1 MKKQFFKVGL
11 IALLVTVISC
21 TSDNNSNPNPVPNPT
36 NYTLGGVGPAGGKIF
51 YLDSTGSHGYEMAGS
66 LGTAKWQNITNLG
79 QATNIAGLGT
89 AVGTGETNTN
99 QIVST
104 LGNGNYAAK
113 LCADYTKNGFSD
125 WFLPSKDELIKVY
138 SFFHTCG
145 CESVSPINN
154 YWSSSQ
160 GSNAG
165 MAWNTDFM
173 VNVNTTQSNNWTF
186 ELQKDQE
193 VFVLPI
199 RKF

>member
-1 MKKQFFKVGL
+1 MRKQSFKVGL
-11 IALLVTVISC
+11 IALLFTSISC
-21 TSDNNSNPNPVPNPT
+21 TSDNDSNPNPEPNPT
-36 NYTLGGVGPAGGKIF
+36 NYTLGGVGPAGVRIF
-51 YLDSTGSHGYEMAGS
+51 YLDNTNHGYEMAGS
-66 LGTAKWQNITNLG
+66 LGTAKWQNITSLG
-79 QATNIAGLGT
+79 QATNMAGLGT
-89 AVGTGETNTN
+89 AIGTGEANTN
-99 QIVST
+99 LIVST

-138 SFFHTCG
+138 NFFNTCG
-145 CESVSPINN
+145 CESINPINN